1 VATTWKFG
9 RRQGLCS
16 GCGVP
21 FPEGQTLFSV
31 LRFEGDDLQRGDL
44 CEGCFDAREPEG
56 DLFWWRTSHAPGR
69 VRLKVDFDLLL
80 SLVRSLVGDSRPERL
95 DLAFLL
101 ALLLIRHRRLR
112 LTGISR
118 VAGREILNLRRPR
131 TREVF
136 PVEVR
141 ELDSERRGRL
151 TEILGGLMDP
161 TREGGW
167 EGLLEEAEAPG
178 AVGGSDGSGEGA
190 SETSILS

>member
-1 VATTWKFG
+1 MATTWKFG

-21 FPEGQTLFSV
+21 FPEGQTLFSL
-31 LRFEGDDLQRGDL
+31 LRFEGDELQRGDL

-56 DLFWWRTSHAPGR
+56 DLFWWRTTHAPGR
-69 VRLKVDFDLLL
+69 ARVKVDFDLLL
-80 SLVRSLVGDSRPERL
+80 ALVRNLIGDSRPERL

-101 ALLLIRHRRLR
+101 TLLLIRHRRLR

-118 VAGREILNLRRPR
+118 VAGREVLNLRRPR

-151 TEILGGLMDP
+151 TGILGGLMDP

-167 EGLLEEAEAPG
+167 EGLLEDAGALGAPEGPVEQEPG
-178 AVGGSDGSGEGA
+178 APEPQVSS
-190 SETSILS
+190 